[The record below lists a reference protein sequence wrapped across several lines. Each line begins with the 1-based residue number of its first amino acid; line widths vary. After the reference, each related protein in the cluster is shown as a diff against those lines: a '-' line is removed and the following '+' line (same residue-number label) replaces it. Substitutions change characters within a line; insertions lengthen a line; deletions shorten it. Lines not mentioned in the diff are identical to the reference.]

1 MAPKAKSSPK
11 LKKKPAAKAVV
22 PARAG
27 GPQHIYILSDSTGNL
42 GRHMLTAIL
51 TQFPADAFRLH
62 TRTFLRTEQQIRDV
76 MGQVKAAPGM
86 VFHGMIDHG
95 NKQLINAECKRIGVG
110 CCDITGSFVDFI
122 ARQSGITPTQNYDLL
137 HHVDEAYHRR
147 VKALEFTLE
156 HDDALGIDSI
166 NEADIV
172 LVGVS
177 RTSKTPTSVFLAQ
190 LGYRV
195 ANVALAMQV
204 EPPRQLI
211 ELRAKKVVGL
221 VIEPRVLAD
230 IRARRQ
236 QAWRME
242 ATSYTDP
249 REVAREVAWSRG
261 LFTRQGW
268 PILDVTNQA
277 VEETAARIVH
287 ILGLSSQPL
296 AS

>member
-1 MAPKAKSSPK
+1 MAPKAKPSRAVK
-11 LKKKPAAKAVV
+11 RKAKQPAANV
-22 PARAG
+22 PH
-27 GPQHIYILSDSTGNL
+27 GPRHIYILSDSTGNL
-42 GRHMLTAIL
+42 GRHLLTAIL
-51 TQFPADAFRLH
+51 TQFPASAFRLH
-62 TRTFLRTEQQIRDV
+62 TRTFVRSEQQIRDV
-76 MGQVKAAPGM
+76 MAQVKANPGM
-86 VFHGMIDHG
+86 VFHGMIDHL
-95 NKQLINAECKRIGVG
+95 NKKLIAAECKRLDVG
-110 CCDITGSFVDFI
+110 CCDITGDFVNFI
-122 ARQSGITPTQNYDLL
+122 ATHSGLTPTQNYELL

-166 NEADIV
+166 AEADIV

-204 EPPRQLI
+204 EPPRQLL

-249 REVAREVAWSRG
+249 REVARELAWSRD
-261 LFTRQGW
+261 LFARQNW

-287 ILGLSSQPL
+287 VLGLSSQPL